1 MFQIIDYYKE
11 ILFMQKITTKEKVNL
26 SLAIKPNP
34 LLVGKDTM
42 VSQVLQLMKSDEN
55 LCGINHNIDSYNIDS
70 FSENNTNSQ
79 TSNGHQE
86 TVCKLNK
93 RPDCVLVVENTELIG
108 IFTVRDAVK
117 LIAQGYDLN
126 QTPIS
131 QVMNTPVFSIK
142 ESEVTS
148 IFALINLMQQRR
160 IRHLPV
166 LDAQDQLIGL
176 VSHESLRCLVQP
188 FDLLRLR
195 SVKEVM
201 NTEVV
206 KASASTYVLELS
218 RLMTENRVSCVVLTE
233 AVMLNDDCIDQPVG
247 IVTEGDIVE
256 WQAIGVNL
264 VNLQAYQM
272 MKKPICTMKPRNTL
286 LEAHHLMDQYGL
298 QRLLVVGERQEL
310 LGILTQT
317 TILQAID
324 PWEIYN
330 LAETLQVKVAEM
342 QNEKVEILA
351 HRNTLLEAEIEK
363 RKILESKLQDKVKE
377 AQDHLTL
384 VMQQKTQRL
393 EQINRTLLAE
403 NRERALAEAALKRE
417 RNFVDMV
424 LKTVSVLILVLDQ
437 NGRVIRFNTACEK
450 LTGLSEADLIEKKF
464 WDLPVIPSE
473 EQPINQEIF
482 NNLRQGKALASY
494 HRNHWLT
501 QQGELRLIDWS
512 NSVVTNYKGEVTHI
526 IYTGIDITESHQAQI
541 ELMFHAQ
548 ITKQIHDSVIATDV
562 NGYITY
568 WNHGAERVFGYSAKE
583 VIGKHIKLIYPP
595 EEYDFLDNEIIKP
608 LLLEGFHETEVIA
621 WNRQRDRFCFQ
632 LSLSLLL
639 DENGKVNGMIGYS
652 MDITERKKAEN
663 LLHYRLKKEKLI
675 NQIALIIRHSL
686 DLHQILNRT
695 LPAIREFL
703 KCDRLLVYQF
713 SKHWNGV
720 VLSEAL
726 GAGGW
731 QQCLGAE
738 IHDPC
743 FQKIGAKTYVHGR
756 ISMIKNVEE
765 IEIENCYRELLDRFQ
780 IKANLVIPII
790 LDVNSLDAEY
800 SRLPDSLPN
809 HENSRSNLWGLL
821 IAHQCSEPRY
831 WQQTEVELLQEIST
845 QLSIAIQQTE
855 LYRQMKSE
863 LQERQKAE
871 IALKQLNEQL
881 EIRVAERTL
890 ELSLANQ
897 KLEEEIVEREEVQV
911 ALARQERKSRLFA
924 EIALKIRQSLDLE
937 QILQTTV
944 DEVRLILQCDRVLV
958 YRILADGSGRAIT
971 ESSLPTVAPLLNQE
985 FSENFLNKS
994 CQQKYLDGQVKAI
1007 DDVNTCYKDDMPCL
1021 NEFLAQ
1027 WEIKAKLV
1035 VPIIQRGSLWGFIIG
1050 HRCFSSKVWTQF
1062 EIELMGQIG
1071 NQLGVALEQSELLAT
1086 VQEKQQFIET
1096 IANSTPNIIYI
1107 HDVVE
1112 QRNIYSN
1119 KAMYDIFGYSPEE
1132 VEEMGASFLE
1142 TVIHPD
1148 DYTRLRA
1155 RWEGFSDYYANS
1167 EYPIKSEY
1175 QIQDKQGKWH
1185 WLNSY
1190 EAVFHRD
1197 ANGRVLQ
1204 LIGTSI
1210 DVTQQKLGE
1219 IERQKIVKELE
1230 FQKMALDEA
1239 ALVTITD
1246 AHGVINYVNQHF
1258 CDISQYTREELIG
1271 KNHHI
1276 VKSDYHPPEFF
1287 ADLWQ
1292 TIRRGK
1298 VWQGEIKNKRKD
1310 GSLHWLDTTIVPFL
1324 DEQGKPFQYLAIR
1337 IDIDERKR
1345 AEENLIKVNTL
1356 QQAILD
1362 GSEYAILSTNLEGII
1377 QTYNSGAEKMFGYSP
1392 EEVVGKLTPL
1402 ILHPEFDIDVA
1413 VASISEELGQP
1424 MPRHFSTLMTRV
1436 MQGQNISEEHTCIRK
1451 DGSTFPAHL
1460 SISALRDQ
1468 QGQVTG
1474 FLGITQDISH
1484 SKEILEKLRRQL
1496 AAVEASVDGV
1506 AILRNNQYIYLNN
1519 AHLQIFGYEKAEE
1532 LLGKEW
1538 RIIYEPEEISH
1549 IEQDV
1554 LPQLGEYK
1562 YWRGTNRAKRKDG
1575 SIFDQELSLTIT
1587 SDGDLICVCRDISER
1602 RQAEIQLQQTN
1613 EQLTV
1618 ANEELAKASQLKS
1631 EFLANMSHELRTPL
1645 NSILGLSQVL
1655 QEQVFGELNSKQ
1667 QQSMQTIYNSGQ
1679 HLLELINDILELA
1692 KIESGKLE
1700 LHQENVAVLSLC
1712 QNSLSIVKSQ
1722 ATKKNIQLHLIMPDD
1737 HLQVSVDERRIRQVL
1752 INLLSNAVKFTP
1764 DHGMVTLQVMPQYE
1778 EKQLLL
1784 HVVDTGIGISPE
1796 DQSKLFQAFVQIDSK
1811 LSRRYE
1817 GTGLGL
1823 VLVKQIVE
1831 MHGGT
1836 VNLTSELGQGSCFT
1850 ICLPW
1855 QPNER
1860 SPEKLVLSAEQ
1871 TINPVTV
1878 VNSSKKPLILLA
1890 EDNESNIETIFE
1902 YLEIKGYEILLAS
1915 NGLEAVKLALA
1926 HQPQLILMDIQMPEM
1941 DGIEATQTIR
1951 QDATVC
1957 HIPIIAL
1964 TALTMPEDRE
1974 KCLQAG
1980 ANDYL
1985 SKPFRLQDLVG
1996 KIQKHILV
2004 N

>member
-1 MFQIIDYYKE
+1 
-11 ILFMQKITTKEKVNL
+11 MQKITTKEKVNL

-34 LLVGKDTM
+34 LLVEKDTM
-42 VSQVLQLMKSDEN
+42 VSQVLQLMKSDPN
-55 LCGINHNIDSYNIDS
+55 ICGINHNIDS
-70 FSENNTNSQ
+70 FSENNSNIQ
-79 TSNGHQE
+79 TSNIQKSNTQTSHNQTE
-86 TVCKLNK
+86 EIRTLHK
-93 RPDCVLVVENTELIG
+93 RPDCVLVVENTQLIG
-108 IFTVRDAVK
+108 IFTVRDAIK

-142 ESEVTS
+142 ESEVTN

-166 LDAQDQLIGL
+166 LDAQGQLVGL

-195 SVKEVM
+195 SVGEVM

-206 KASASTYVLELS
+206 KAPASTYVLELS

-233 AVMLNDDCIDQPVG
+233 AVRLNDECIDQPVG

-256 WQAIGVNL
+256 WQAMEINL

-272 MKKPICTMKPRNTL
+272 MKEPICSMKPHNTL
-286 LEAHHLMDQYGL
+286 LEAHHLMDQHGL
-298 QRLLVVGERQEL
+298 QRLLVVGENQEL

-317 TILQAID
+317 TILHAID

-351 HRNTLLEAEIEK
+351 HRNALLEAEIEK
-363 RKILESKLQDKVKE
+363 RKVLEGKLQDKVKE
-377 AQDHLTL
+377 AQDHLTV

-437 NGRVIRFNTACEK
+437 AGRVIRFNAACEK
-450 LTGLSEADLIEKKF
+450 LTGLSEEDVIEKDF
-464 WDLPVIPSE
+464 WGLQLIIPE
-473 EQPINQEIF
+473 EVSITQEVF
-482 NNLRQGKALASY
+482 NNLRQGRALASY

-501 QQGELRLIDWS
+501 PEGEERLIDWS

-526 IYTGIDITESHQAQI
+526 INTGIDITESYQTQM

-548 ITKQIHDSVIATDV
+548 ITKHIHDSVVATDMQG
-562 NGYITY
+562 NITY
-568 WNHGAERVFGYSAKE
+568 WNHGAERVFGYLAKE
-583 VIGKHIKLIYPP
+583 VLGKNINLIYPP
-595 EEYDFLDNEIIKP
+595 EEHDFLKNQVIER
-608 LLLEGFHETEVIA
+608 LLADGFHETEVIA
-621 WNRQRDRFCFQ
+621 WNRQGDRFCFQ
-632 LSLSLLL
+632 LSLSLLM

-652 MDITERKKAEN
+652 MDITERKMAET

-675 NQIALIIRHSL
+675 NQIALIIRRSL

-695 LPAIREFL
+695 LPAIRGFL

-713 SKHWNGV
+713 ASDWDGT
-720 VLSEAL
+720 VLSESV
-726 GAGGW
+726 GPGGW

-743 FQKIGAKTYVHGR
+743 FQNIGAKAYVQGR
-756 ISMIKNVEE
+756 ISMIKNVAE
-765 IEIENCYRELLDRFQ
+765 IKLDNCYRELLERFQ

-831 WQQTEVELLQEIST
+831 WEQTEVELLQEIST

-881 EIRVAERTL
+881 EMRVAERTL
-890 ELSLANQ
+890 ELSLTNQ
-897 KLEEEIVEREEVQV
+897 KLEAEIVEREEIQV
-911 ALARQERKSRLFA
+911 ALTRQERKSRLFA
-924 EIALKIRQSLDLE
+924 EISLKIRQSLNLE

-958 YRILADGSGRAIT
+958 YRILPDGSGKAIT
-971 ESSLPTVAPLLNQE
+971 ESALPTVMPLLNQE
-985 FSENFLNKS
+985 FSERFLDKS
-994 CQQKYLDGQVKAI
+994 CQEKYLDGQVKAV
-1007 DDVNTCYKDDMPCL
+1007 DDVNTAYKDDMPCL
-1021 NEFLAQ
+1021 REFLAQ
-1027 WEIKAKLV
+1027 WQIKGKLV

-1050 HRCFSSKVWTQF
+1050 HRCFSSNVWTEF

-1086 VQEKQQFIET
+1086 VQE
-1096 IANSTPNIIYI
+1096 
-1107 HDVVE
+1107 
-1112 QRNIYSN
+1112 
-1119 KAMYDIFGYSPEE
+1119 
-1132 VEEMGASFLE
+1132 
-1142 TVIHPD
+1142 
-1148 DYTRLRA
+1148 
-1155 RWEGFSDYYANS
+1155 
-1167 EYPIKSEY
+1167 
-1175 QIQDKQGKWH
+1175 
-1185 WLNSY
+1185 
-1190 EAVFHRD
+1190 
-1197 ANGRVLQ
+1197 
-1204 LIGTSI
+1204 
-1210 DVTQQKLGE
+1210 
-1219 IERQKIVKELE
+1219 
-1230 FQKMALDEA
+1230 
-1239 ALVTITD
+1239 
-1246 AHGVINYVNQHF
+1246 
-1258 CDISQYTREELIG
+1258 
-1271 KNHHI
+1271 
-1276 VKSDYHPPEFF
+1276 
-1287 ADLWQ
+1287 
-1292 TIRRGK
+1292 
-1298 VWQGEIKNKRKD
+1298 
-1310 GSLHWLDTTIVPFL
+1310 
-1324 DEQGKPFQYLAIR
+1324 
-1337 IDIDERKR
+1337 
-1345 AEENLIKVNTL
+1345 
-1356 QQAILD
+1356 
-1362 GSEYAILSTNLEGII
+1362 
-1377 QTYNSGAEKMFGYSP
+1377 
-1392 EEVVGKLTPL
+1392 
-1402 ILHPEFDIDVA
+1402 
-1413 VASISEELGQP
+1413 
-1424 MPRHFSTLMTRV
+1424 
-1436 MQGQNISEEHTCIRK
+1436 
-1451 DGSTFPAHL
+1451 
-1460 SISALRDQ
+1460 
-1468 QGQVTG
+1468 
-1474 FLGITQDISH
+1474 
-1484 SKEILEKLRRQL
+1484 ILEKLRRQL
-1496 AAVEASVDGV
+1496 AAVEASVDGI
-1506 AILRNNQYIYLNN
+1506 AILRNNQYVYLNN
-1519 AHLQIFGYEKAEE
+1519 AHLQIFGYEKIEE
-1532 LLGKEW
+1532 LLGKDW
-1538 RIIYEPEEISH
+1538 LVIYEEDEMHH

-1587 SDGDLICVCRDISER
+1587 ADGDLICVCRDISER
-1602 RQAEIQLQQTN
+1602 RRSEIQLKQTN

-1667 QQSMQTIYNSGQ
+1667 QQSLQTIYNSGQ

-1700 LHQENVAVLSLC
+1700 LHQENISVLSLC

-1722 ATKKNIQLHLIMPDD
+1722 ATKKNIQLHLIIPDD
-1737 HLQVSVDERRIRQVL
+1737 ALQISVDERRIRQVL

-1831 MHGGT
+1831 MHGGK
-1836 VNLTSELGQGSCFT
+1836 VNLTSNLGEGSCFT
-1850 ICLPW
+1850 ISLPW
-1855 QPNER
+1855 QPSER
-1860 SPEKLVLSAEQ
+1860 SPEKAVLSAEQ

-1878 VNSSKKPLILLA
+1878 VNTSKKPLILLA
-1890 EDNESNIETIFE
+1890 EDNQSNIETIFE

-1915 NGLEAVKLALA
+1915 NGLEAVALALA
-1926 HQPQLILMDIQMPEM
+1926 HIPQLILMDIQMPEM
-1941 DGIEATQTIR
+1941 DGIEATQRIR
-1951 QDATVC
+1951 QDATIS

-1974 KCLQAG
+1974 KCLRAG

-1985 SKPFRLQDLVG
+1985 SKPFRLQELVG
-1996 KIQKHILV
+1996 KIQQHILV